1 MPISLLK
8 RKTNLELQGIDRP
21 INSSAYV
28 LDKLFSCSGIKV
40 GVVQPKLV
48 LLNEVILAV
57 SIYTFAAK
65 HFRQFHEVFREKMN
79 CSIAKLL
86 LRKHA

>member
-1 MPISLLK
+1 MVNCQLQFLILLQQSIQSECHIVPISLLK

-21 INSSAYV
+21 INNSAYV

-57 SIYTFAAK
+57 SI
-65 HFRQFHEVFREKMN
+65 
-79 CSIAKLL
+79 
-86 LRKHA
+86 